1 VSSEAVAGVLPER
14 KDWFGQPRG
23 LTILFLTDTWEQFS
37 YYGMRALLVYYMVKQ
52 LAITQQNA
60 SLIYGLYTAFV
71 FFTPIVGGVVCD
83 RWLGRRNSVLLG
95 GSIMAIGHFMM
106 AFEPLFFVALATI
119 GIGNGLFLPSLPS
132 QINGLYAHDDPRRNT
147 AYNYYYLGVNVGGFF
162 APLGVG
168 TVGEVFGW
176 HWGFTIAGIGMVTGL
191 LIYIF
196 GSRYLPPE
204 PPRDAPALTLARP
217 AGEGREG
224 AGTAR
229 RFALLAGICGVVV
242 LFRSA
247 YEQVGNTL
255 PLWIEH
261 VDRTI
266 GAFTI
271 PMTWFQSLNPL
282 LVFLLTPWFVARWV
296 RHAREGHELT
306 SIRKMAVGAGGLAL
320 AYLLLAAVA
329 AFSDGGVVAEGW
341 IWLVIFFIVMT
352 AGELYILPIG
362 LGLFGR
368 LAPAGFTATTIA
380 LWFLA
385 AFFGNLLAGVFGT
398 LWSSMTPPQFFAAT
412 AAVAALSGALL
423 LTFNRPTQRAEVSE
437 ESP

>member
-1 VSSEAVAGVLPER
+1 VSEVAAGVLPQSR
-14 KDWFGQPRG
+14 DWFGQPRG
-23 LTILFLTDTWEQFS
+23 LTILFLTEMWEMFS

-52 LAITQQNA
+52 LAMAQQSA
-60 SLIYGLYTAFV
+60 SLVYGMYTAFV
-71 FFTPIVGGVVCD
+71 YFTPIVGGIICD

-106 AFEPLFFVALATI
+106 AFEPLFFFALATI
-119 GIGNGLFLPSLPS
+119 GLGNGLFLPSLPA
-132 QINGLYAHDDPRRNT
+132 QINGLYRHDDPRRTT
-147 AYNYYYLGVNVGGFF
+147 AYNYYYLGVNVGAFL
-162 APLGVG
+162 APLGCG
-168 TVGEVFGW
+168 TVGELYGW
-176 HWGFTIAGIGMVTGL
+176 HWGFTLAGIGMVGGL
-191 LIYIF
+191 FIYVF
-196 GSRYLPPE
+196 GSRYLPSE
-204 PPRDAPALTLARP
+204 PPRNAPTLTLPRS

-224 AGTAR
+224 AGLAR

-242 LFRSA
+242 VFRGA
-247 YEQVGNTL
+247 YEQIGNTL

-261 VDRTI
+261 VDRSVGT
-266 GAFTI
+266 FVI

-282 LVFLLTPWFVARWV
+282 LVFTLTPWFVARWV

-306 SIRKMAVGAGGLAL
+306 SIRKMAVGAVGVAVS
-320 AYLLLAAVA
+320 YLLLAAVA

-341 IWLVIFFIVMT
+341 IWLVIFFVVMT

-368 LAPAGFTATTIA
+368 LAPGNFRATTIA

-385 AFFGNLLAGVFGT
+385 AFFGNLLAGAFGT
-398 LWSSMTPPQFFAAT
+398 LWSSMTPPQFFATT
-412 AAVAALSGALL
+412 AAIAALSGALL
-423 LTFNRPTQRAEVSE
+423 LAFNRPAHRAEVSE

>member
-1 VSSEAVAGVLPER
+1 VGRRRPVSTEVAGALPTEG

-23 LTILFLTDTWEQFS
+23 LTILFLTEMWEMFS

-52 LAITQQNA
+52 LAMSQQNA
-60 SLIYGLYTAFV
+60 SLIYGFYTAFV
-71 FFTPIVGGVVCD
+71 YFTPIVGGVICD

-95 GSIMAIGHFMM
+95 GSIMALGHFMM

-119 GIGNGLFLPSLPS
+119 GLGNGLFLPSLPS
-132 QINGLYAHDDPRRNT
+132 QINGLYKHDDPRRKT
-147 AYNYYYLGVNVGGFF
+147 AYNYYYLGVNVGAFL
-162 APLGVG
+162 APLGCG
-168 TVGEVFGW
+168 TVGELYGW
-176 HWGFTIAGIGMVTGL
+176 HWGFTLAGIGMMSGL

-204 PPRDAPALTLARP
+204 PLRVAAQARP
-217 AGEGREG
+217 EIQQRWYEAGM
-224 AGTAR
+224 AQ

-242 LFRSA
+242 VFRGA
-247 YEQVGNTL
+247 YEQIGNTL

-261 VDRTI
+261 VDRSV
-266 GAFTI
+266 GSVEI

-296 RHAREGHELT
+296 RHAREGHELS
-306 SIRKMAVGAGGLAL
+306 SIRKMAVGAGGVAFS
-320 AYLLLAAVA
+320 YLLLAAVA
-329 AFSDGGVVAEGW
+329 AWSGGGVVAEGW
-341 IWLVIFFIVMT
+341 VWLVLFFIVMT

-385 AFFGNLLAGVFGT
+385 AFFGNLLAGAFGT
-398 LWSSMTPPQFFAAT
+398 LWSRLSPPQFFTVTAT
-412 AAVAALSGALL
+412 IAALSGVLL
-423 LTFNRPTQRAEVSE
+423 LAFNRRVEEIRA
-437 ESP
+437 